1 MAYENFEDFTEID
14 PDSELTVD
22 SDTVHII
29 NQNFDADSRVY
40 KDYGVDHFDGDI
52 THKFELLVTDIYATT
67 GTEGTGLWALSNT
80 PGGEGAFANDDALFR
95 ILLWNSGTFKLQ
107 IRLHDGS
114 KQDNSATLSKDIRY
128 YITVT
133 RVGSVYSAVIRTG
146 SHEGVEIDTV
156 SIDAGS
162 VKSFRYLYIQYERD

>member
-1 MAYENFEDFTEID
+1 MAYENFIEFTEVD
-14 PDSELTVD
+14 PDDELTVD

-29 NQNFDADSRVY
+29 NQNLDADSRVY
-40 KDYGVDHFDGDI
+40 KDYGVDHFNGDV
-52 THKFELLVTDIYATT
+52 THKFELLVTDIYATL
-67 GTEGTGLWALSNT
+67 GTTGTGLWALSNT
-80 PGGEGAFANDDALFR
+80 PNGELAFANDDALLR

-128 YITVT
+128 YLTVT
-133 RVGSVYSAVIRTG
+133 RVGSVYSVVIRTG
-146 SHEGVEIDTV
+146 SHTGTVVDTI
-156 SIDAGS
+156 SINAGA